1 VPTQERAAT
10 PTVDLE
16 SLTLHL
22 PLPET
27 AISRRLDAWIRRIGD
42 IASWIWIGLV
52 GVVVSN
58 VVLRYAFGEGRIEFE
73 ELQWH
78 LYATGFLVALSYAV
92 QSDDHVRVDFL
103 HARFSARLQAWV
115 ELYGITLLLF
125 PFTALVLVHSAPFIA
140 HSFSLGEVSAAPG
153 GLPFR
158 WLMKSTL
165 FAGFALLGLAA
176 LSRLLR
182 VAAFLF
188 GERPTSSEAARA
200 GGRAGGPAEKPPERS
215 ER

>member
-1 VPTQERAAT
+1 MSTQQRAAT
-10 PTVDLE
+10 PTLDLE
-16 SLTLHL
+16 SLTPHL

-27 AISRRLDAWIRRIGD
+27 AISRRLDSWIRRIGD
-42 IASWIWIGLV
+42 AASWIWIGLI

-78 LYATGFLVALSYAV
+78 LYATGFLAALSYAV
-92 QSDDHVRVDFL
+92 ESDDHVRVDFL

-125 PFTALVLVHSAPFIA
+125 PFTVLVLVHAAPFIV
-140 HSFSLGEVSAAPG
+140 HSFTLGEVSAAPG
-153 GLPFR
+153 GLPLR

-188 GERPTSSEAARA
+188 GARPASGAA
-200 GGRAGGPAEKPPERS
+200 AETVDGAE
-215 ER
+215 